1 MLKQSVL
8 LAVASSLLTWL
19 LSLVR
24 LRGTSICKMVRL
36 ADYVLSWRLYRE
48 VTVLLMV
55 KPMMTLI
62 GLVCRTVQVLCILLL
77 STTSPLRLG

>member
-77 STTSPLRLG
+77 STSSPLRLG